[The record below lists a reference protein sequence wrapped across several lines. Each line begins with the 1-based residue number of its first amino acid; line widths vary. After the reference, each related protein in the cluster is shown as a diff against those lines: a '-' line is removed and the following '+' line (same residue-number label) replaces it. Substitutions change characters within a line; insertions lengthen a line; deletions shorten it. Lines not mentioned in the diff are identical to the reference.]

1 MARFAAKDSRC
12 DVCLNSRAVVSENGI
27 HYVCCLTEKQCLDC
41 LMGVKDSYDGYSDMP
56 KKGE

>member
-1 MARFAAKDSRC
+1 MPQYTTAEYRC
-12 DVCLNSRAVVSENGI
+12 DTCVNSRAVVSENGI
-27 HYVCCLTEKQCLDC
+27 HYKCCLLKKQCLDC